1 MSDRD
6 SPSILLRP
14 GPAARSPSPSTPN
27 ASRHLPLQT
36 AAPRPEEESVAQR
49 DSAGDAHSES
59 ESAAACHFEDGRQCL
74 DRSGQGLVGLHS
86 AKLLRASIASL
97 APRYTAVQHCGDGLM
112 ADRMCILERGYV
124 STVRAQHGGSG
135 MMFCAP

>member
-1 MSDRD
+1 MNDRD

-14 GPAARSPSPSTPN
+14 GPVAQSPSPSTPN
-27 ASRHLPLQT
+27 ASQHLLQT
-36 AAPRPEEESVAQR
+36 ATPRPGAESAAQR
-49 DSAGDAHSES
+49 DSAAHSDL
-59 ESAAACHFEDGRQCL
+59 ESAAACHFGDGCQCL
-74 DRSGQGLVGLHS
+74 DRSDQGVVGPHS

-112 ADRMCILERGYV
+112 ADHMCILEHGYV
-124 STVRAQHGGSG
+124 STVRAQHGRSG